1 MAFAGSAAASIFQ
14 IPERV
19 DDPIVA
25 PFPEL
30 LEGHAFGMSVQ
41 QRDVDPVIVNR
52 GPGIVER
59 KFTRVNATGTVGHAV
74 FVKIQV
80 EGPRLRGVNIM
91 RGRATLLVSGLCVD
105 DLGFASGPAALPV
118 GGGAALGALSLM
130 PRRGSGLVVN
140 DNYSSSQ

>member
-19 DDPIVA
+19 DDLILA

-59 KFTRVNATGTVGHAV
+59 KSLLSHRNWEKAVGSFQKTCHKA
-74 FVKIQV
+74 
-80 EGPRLRGVNIM
+80 GV
-91 RGRATLLVSGLCVD
+91 
-105 DLGFASGPAALPV
+105 
-118 GGGAALGALSLM
+118 
-130 PRRGSGLVVN
+130 
-140 DNYSSSQ
+140 